1 MRDAMTGGPT
11 VRRRSERRTHHMKTL
26 FARPGRC
33 VAGCLSATLPAVL
46 CALVAG
52 TLTVAAPGARPALAE
67 DTRELVEVAP
77 EVRDQFLEEMRQ
89 DLINLDAVI
98 TAIAEDD
105 LELAAR
111 IAERRIG
118 LGHMRI
124 LRMEEMGAQDAKIAA
139 AIREMRQMAEDLGTD
154 MPKEMARRGLEG
166 GRGVGRFMPEELVA
180 IGQLFHKT
188 AYPLADAARAT
199 KADPSAENYKK
210 LFIALSDMTNSCL
223 GCHEVFRVK

>member
-1 MRDAMTGGPT
+1 
-11 VRRRSERRTHHMKTL
+11 MKPHSAV
-26 FARPGRC
+26 FA
-33 VAGCLSATLPAVL
+33 
-46 CALVAG
+46 ALVVG
-52 TLTVAAPGARPALAE
+52 VLAASLPGARPVLAE

-77 EVRDQFLEEMRQ
+77 DIRDRFLEEMRQ
-89 DLINLDAVI
+89 DLVNLDAVI

-124 LRMEEMGAQDAKIAA
+124 MRMEEMGAPDEKIAA
-139 AIREMRQMAEDLGTD
+139 AIKDMRQMAEELGTD
-154 MPKEMARRGLEG
+154 MPKEMARRGMEG
-166 GRGVGRFMPEELVA
+166 GRGVGRFMPQELVA

-188 AYPLADAARAT
+188 AYPLADAARAAD
-199 KADPSAENYKK
+199 ADPSAENYRK
-210 LFIALSDMTNSCL
+210 LFVALSDMTNSCL

>member
-1 MRDAMTGGPT
+1 MVAI
-11 VRRRSERRTHHMKTL
+11 
-26 FARPGRC
+26 
-33 VAGCLSATLPAVL
+33 VAGA
-46 CALVAG
+46 
-52 TLTVAAPGARPALAE
+52 LTVALPGAGPAHAE
-67 DTRELVEVAP
+67 DTRELIEVAP
-77 EVRDQFLEEMRQ
+77 DIRDRFLEEMRQ
-89 DLINLDAVI
+89 DLVNLDAVI

-111 IAERRIG
+111 ISERKIG

-124 LRMEEMGAQDAKIAA
+124 IRLEDMGASDEEITA
-139 AIREMRQMAEDLGTD
+139 AIEQMRKMAEELGPD
-154 MPKEMARRGLEG
+154 MPKRMAQRGMEG
-166 GRGVGRFMPEELVA
+166 GRGVGRYMPEELVA

-210 LFIALSDMTNSCL
+210 LFVALSEMTNSCL